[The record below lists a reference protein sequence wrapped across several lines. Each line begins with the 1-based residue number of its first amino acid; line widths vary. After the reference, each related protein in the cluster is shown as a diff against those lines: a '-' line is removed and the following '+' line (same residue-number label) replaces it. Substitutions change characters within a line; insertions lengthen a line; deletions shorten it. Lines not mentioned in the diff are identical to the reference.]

1 MKLLFITN
9 KKLAAILLL
18 CSIVIILVVYFYL
31 RKEETLL
38 VSAKRV
44 FNAIE
49 NGDAS
54 ILISYMRDEEKKILN
69 LNKKN
74 LSKLLL
80 ILNERMGGFEKSGDM
95 VLTPSPPLNALVLQQ
110 EYKHTD
116 GRRTEITVTVIR
128 TEKGNKI
135 VSTIYPLFVSML
147 LTYWDGSKPYPSGI
161 KKMEFFGNATLQAI
175 PTLKQT
181 GISGFV
187 RTTGK
192 DLEFEYLSWEDYRE
206 YCVHVSNRNSVN

>member
-69 LNKKN
+69 LNKK
-74 LSKLLL
+74 
-80 ILNERMGGFEKSGDM
+80 I
-95 VLTPSPPLNALVLQQ
+95 
-110 EYKHTD
+110 
-116 GRRTEITVTVIR
+116 
-128 TEKGNKI
+128 
-135 VSTIYPLFVSML
+135 
-147 LTYWDGSKPYPSGI
+147 
-161 KKMEFFGNATLQAI
+161 
-175 PTLKQT
+175 
-181 GISGFV
+181 
-187 RTTGK
+187 
-192 DLEFEYLSWEDYRE
+192 YLSYFLFLMNVW
-206 YCVHVSNRNSVN
+206 VALRNPEIWY